1 MNPTID
7 KYIERI
13 NYTGHTWD
21 EIEEAVKKK
30 WSKIIE
36 SWRNSRDIE
45 AEAYID
51 LLEAKKPIDYREAY
65 IELQLLT
72 NTILVRYTRR
82 KYTRLEDIEST
93 ITVLGEIKTGT
104 PPPHTH
110 GHSHEIREATIKW
123 YNDILEYL
131 QVTNQEKQLY
141 QKLVNENYERIKEAI
156 EYTRETPETNYL
168 VILHG
173 ETEESTPGAT
183 VMKHV
188 GAHMVKEKTYLVYIE
203 EHQRHNMIYHYYF
216 RLGEIIVE

>member
-1 MNPTID
+1 MNPIID

-13 NYTGHTWD
+13 NYTGHTWS
-21 EIEEAVKKK
+21 EIEEVVENK
-30 WSKIIE
+30 WSEIIE
-36 SWRNSRDIE
+36 SWRNARDIE

-51 LLEAKKPIDYREAY
+51 LLEAKKPTSYREAY

-93 ITVLGEIKTGT
+93 ITVLGEVKAKE

-110 GHSHEIREATIKW
+110 SHEHREGEATIEW
-123 YNDILEYL
+123 YKDILEYL

-156 EYTRETPETNYL
+156 EYTRETPETHYL

-173 ETEESTPGAT
+173 ETEEPSPESI

-188 GAHMVKEKTYLVYIE
+188 GAHTVKEKTYLVYIE
-203 EHQRHNMIYHYYF
+203 EHQRQNMIYHYYF
-216 RLGEIIVE
+216 RLGEIII